1 MGFASQNCPVLAFR
15 PRMAAREGAGERS
28 RAHRAAGARS
38 SPGQRCG
45 GRCSAILL
53 VPLLLALVAWFE
65 LSRCAWAG
73 EAHRCALREGRSAVR
88 GLGARSQGRKGHAT
102 LCRARVA
109 RVVPLGSTPGAHA
122 VSSPTPLSPQPH
134 GAMLRQGDRQGDQ
147 GRGKRET
154 EDRGKRGQGGSGA
167 GVRYCHGRATKL
179 LSLVPCAT
187 PRLTAL
193 HNSIL
198 LRGWKS
204 LWLAPLMPLQSH
216 EGTPS

>member
-1 MGFASQNCPVLAFR
+1 MHSRVKLLQFRPTTGLQPYELSRDKERQSTLGWRCFLGFRFCPVLAFR

-109 RVVPLGSTPGAHA
+109 RVVPRGSTPGPHA
-122 VSSPTPLSPQPH
+122 VGSPMPLSPQPH
-134 GAMLRQGDRQGDQ
+134 GAMLRQGGRQGD
-147 GRGKRET
+147 
-154 EDRGKRGQGGSGA
+154 
-167 GVRYCHGRATKL
+167 
-179 LSLVPCAT
+179 
-187 PRLTAL
+187 
-193 HNSIL
+193 
-198 LRGWKS
+198 
-204 LWLAPLMPLQSH
+204 
-216 EGTPS
+216 